1 MADIKKVNQIN
12 FDYNGKHYC
21 LEYTRDTVKQMEA
34 MGFSIN
40 DIGDKPATRIE
51 QLWAGA
57 FLANCHKTSQTTG
70 PAFDVLDAIVDNFES
85 FFFSDLSVADL
96 MGMLPLVDE
105 LSGGTIENYEMSG
118 DKIIMS
124 MIFFASSYF
133 DQAKRQE
140 IIYNVYGVEV
150 PQLKLISHSYL
161 NYLTKYAFPAVKAV
175 RVAGKI
181 IEWAKENKYDGAELA
196 EAEAALQDLIGAIS
210 EVDDKLDQA
219 ARTHV
224 DKRLTTLKDKVH
236 KLHQAC
242 SCTIHLTWK
251 IEGENHWY
259 MDPDIEQFYQIDWT

>member
-1 MADIKKVNQIN
+1 M
-12 FDYNGKHYC
+12 FSFFE
-21 LEYTRDTVKQMEA
+21 LYTIFSLDCFSFSYFFFSEA
-34 MGFSIN
+34 VI
-40 DIGDKPATRIE
+40 
-51 QLWAGA
+51 
-57 FLANCHKTSQTTG
+57 
-70 PAFDVLDAIVDNFES
+70 FES

-210 EVDDKLDQA
+210 EVDDKLDQTD
-219 ARTHV
+219 RTHV